1 MSEKT
6 FPIKNVIYSF
16 IVSLTD
22 QANALLFKSAP
33 TLAAGDVKVST
44 DGGALG
50 NITTLPTAVGK
61 IVTVTLSAVEMNGD
75 SVVVIF
81 SDDAGDEWCDLIV
94 ELRPAAV
101 TIGDLPTAAEV
112 WTNATRTLTISAVPS
127 FAATANVLYMSMGS
141 TFSASIT
148 GLGSL
153 ANKAKL
159 YFTAKRKIEDADA
172 SAIIQIEEIG
182 GLLVLNGAAAGTP
195 ANGSLTVDDAV
206 AGDITIT
213 LSEVE
218 TTKLLKENLFYDIKI
233 IRTVGTIAS
242 VLQIGILVITEDVT
256 DAIT

>member
-6 FPIKNVIYSF
+6 FPIKNTIYSF
-16 IVSLTD
+16 VISLTD
-22 QANALLFKSAP
+22 QTNALVFKSAP

-50 NITTLPTAVGK
+50 NITVLPIAVGK
-61 IVTVTLSAVEMNGD
+61 IVTVILSAAEMNGD

-81 SDDAGDEWCDLIV
+81 SDAAGDEWCDLIT

-112 WTNATRTLTISAVPS
+112 WASAVRTLTISAVPS
-127 FAATANVLYMSMGS
+127 FAATAGVLYMSISS

-153 ANKAKL
+153 ANISKL
-159 YFTAKRKIEDADA
+159 YFTAKRKVADEDAD
-172 SAIIQIEEIG
+172 AIIQIEETG
-182 GLLVLNGAAAGTP
+182 GLLILNGAVAGTP

-206 AGDITIT
+206 AGDITIV
-213 LSEVE
+213 LSEEE
-218 TTKLLKENLFYDIKI
+218 TIKLLKENLFYDIKI
-233 IRTVGTIAS
+233 IRTIGTTAS
-242 VLQIGILVITEDVT
+242 VLQIGILVVTEDVT